1 MKEKIMSEQN
11 TSSRRKFLQTTAV
24 IGGGLVI
31 GFHLP
36 AFAKQIRNVGVPA
49 AENFAPN
56 AFVRIGKDNII
67 TVIVNH
73 SEMGQGAYTSLPMI
87 IADELDADWSKVKF
101 EAAPVDPVYNH
112 PGFGMQGTGGSTS
125 TWVEWDRFRNA
136 GATGRYLLVAAA
148 AQTWNVD
155 PSALRTEKGFVIH
168 DSSGR
173 KISYGELVDKAATI
187 TAPKEVKLK
196 DAKDFK
202 LIGKPVKRLDTPE
215 KIDGSGIFGID
226 VKIPG
231 LLTAVIARPPVFG
244 GKVKSFNADKAKAI
258 PGVKEVVQIDRGI
271 AVIANGFWPAK
282 LGRDT
287 LEIVWDEG
295 ALSTL
300 DSKTQTKQYADLAKQ
315 AGAVAKK
322 EGDVSAAKDK
332 AVKKFDVVYDLPYLA
347 HAPMEPLNCVADV
360 KADSCEIWVGTQFQ
374 TVDAMT
380 AAGITGLKPNQIK
393 LHTTLLGGGFGRRAV
408 PDGHFVSEAVQV
420 SKTVKAPVK
429 VVWTREDDIRGGYYR
444 PRAYHTISAG
454 LDAAGKPLYW
464 KHNIV
469 CQSFIAG
476 TPFEAFIMKDGVD
489 GVAVEGAAE
498 IPYHVPNH
506 QLEWNMAP
514 NGVPTLWWR
523 SVGSSHTAFVVESFI
538 DELAKAAGK
547 DPFEYRRMLMEK
559 SPRQKKVLE
568 YVAEKAGWKNPLPAG
583 RGKGIAVHESFGSV
597 VAMVAEV
604 SITKNTL
611 KVHKVTV
618 AIDCGQVVNPD
629 TIKAQMEGCVVF
641 GLTAALYGEISFENG
656 RVKQRNFHDY
666 KMVRM
671 YEMPVVEV
679 HIMDSEEKMGG
690 VGEPGVPPVA
700 PAVMNALFTLTGRRV
715 RTLPLQPDD
724 LKKKV

>member
-1 MKEKIMSEQN
+1 
-11 TSSRRKFLQTTAV
+11 
-24 IGGGLVI
+24 
-31 GFHLP
+31 
-36 AFAKQIRNVGVPA
+36 
-49 AENFAPN
+49 
-56 AFVRIGKDNII
+56 
-67 TVIVNH
+67 
-73 SEMGQGAYTSLPMI
+73 MGQGAYTSLPMI

-155 PSALRTEKGFVIH
+155 PSTLRTEKGFVIH
-168 DSSGR
+168 DATGR
-173 KISYGELVDKAATI
+173 KLSYGELVDKAATI

-196 DAKDFK
+196 DAKDYK
-202 LIGKPVKRLDTPE
+202 LIGKPIKRLDTPE
-215 KIDGSGIFGID
+215 KIDGSGIFGLD

-231 LLTAVIARPPVFG
+231 LLTAVIARAPVFG

-271 AVIANGFWPAK
+271 AVVANGFWPAK
-282 LGRDT
+282 LGRDA

-300 DSKTQTKQYADLAKQ
+300 DSKSQTKQYADLAKQ
-315 AGAVAKK
+315 TGAVAKK
-322 EGDVSAAKDK
+322 EGDVAAVKSK
-332 AVKKFDVVYDLPYLA
+332 AVKNFDVVYDMPYLA

-408 PDGHFVSEAVQV
+408 LDAHFVSEAVQV
-420 SKTVKAPVK
+420 SKAIKAPVK

-464 KHNIV
+464 KQNIV
-469 CQSFIAG
+469 CQSFAVG
-476 TPFEAFIMKDGVD
+476 TPLEGMMVQNGVD
-489 GVAVEGAAE
+489 HTAVEGASE

-506 QLEWNMAP
+506 QVEWNMAP

-523 SVGSSHTAFVVESFI
+523 SVGSSHTAFVVEGFI

-568 YVAEKAGWKNPLPAG
+568 YVAAKAGWKNPLPAG

-604 SITKNTL
+604 SIVKNNL
-611 KVHKVTV
+611 KVHKVTCAV
-618 AIDCGQVVNPD
+618 DCGQVVNPD

-656 RVKQRNFHDY
+656 KVKQRNFHDY

-671 YEMPVVEV
+671 NEMPVVEV
-679 HIMDSEEKMGG
+679 HIMDSKEKMGG

-700 PAVMNALFTLTGRRV
+700 PAVMNALFTLTGKRV
-715 RTLPLQPDD
+715 RNLPLQPDD

>member
-1 MKEKIMSEQN
+1 
-11 TSSRRKFLQTTAV
+11 
-24 IGGGLVI
+24 
-31 GFHLP
+31 
-36 AFAKQIRNVGVPA
+36 
-49 AENFAPN
+49 
-56 AFVRIGKDNII
+56 
-67 TVIVNH
+67 
-73 SEMGQGAYTSLPMI
+73 
-87 IADELDADWSKVKF
+87 
-101 EAAPVDPVYNH
+101 
-112 PGFGMQGTGGSTS
+112 
-125 TWVEWDRFRNA
+125 
-136 GATGRYLLVAAA
+136 
-148 AQTWNVD
+148 
-155 PSALRTEKGFVIH
+155 
-168 DSSGR
+168 
-173 KISYGELVDKAATI
+173 
-187 TAPKEVKLK
+187 
-196 DAKDFK
+196 
-202 LIGKPVKRLDTPE
+202 
-215 KIDGSGIFGID
+215 
-226 VKIPG
+226 
-231 LLTAVIARPPVFG
+231 VFG

-258 PGVKEVVQIDRGI
+258 PGVKDVVQIDRGI
-271 AVIANGFWPAK
+271 AVVANGFWPAK
-282 LGRDT
+282 LGRDA

-300 DSKTQTKQYADLAKQ
+300 DTTAQTKQYADLAKQ
-315 AGAVAKK
+315 TGAVAKK
-322 EGDVSAAKDK
+322 EGDISAAKDK

-408 PDGHFVSEAVQV
+408 LDAHFVSEAVQV
-420 SKTVKAPVK
+420 SKAMKSPVK

-464 KHNIV
+464 NQHIV
-469 CQSFIAG
+469 CQSFAVG
-476 TPFEAFIMKDGVD
+476 TPLEGMMVRNGVD
-489 GVAVEGAAE
+489 GTAVEGAAE

-506 QLEWNMAP
+506 QVEWNMAP

-523 SVGSSHTAFVVESFI
+523 SVGSSHTAFVVEGFI

-568 YVAEKAGWKNPLPAG
+568 YVAAKAGWKNPLPAG

-604 SITKNTL
+604 SIAKNNL
-611 KVHKVTV
+611 KVHKMTV
-618 AIDCGQVVNPD
+618 AVDCGQVVNPD

-671 YEMPVVEV
+671 NEMPVVEV
-679 HIMDSEEKMGG
+679 HIMDSKEKMGG

-700 PAVMNALFTLTGRRV
+700 PAVMNALFTLTGKRV

-724 LKKKV
+724 LKKNV

>member
-1 MKEKIMSEQN
+1 MSEQN
-11 TSSRRKFLQTTAV
+11 TTSRRKFLQTTAA

-36 AFAKQIRNVGVPA
+36 AFAKQVRNIGVPA

-56 AFVRIGKDNII
+56 AFVRIGKDNMI

-87 IADELDADWSKVKF
+87 IADELDADWNNVKF

-136 GATGRYLLVAAA
+136 GATGRYLLLAAA

-155 PSALRTEKGFVIH
+155 PSTLRTEKGFVIH
-168 DSSGR
+168 SPSGR

-196 DAKDFK
+196 DAKDYK
-202 LIGKPVKRLDTPE
+202 LIGKPIKRLDTPE
-215 KIDGSGIFGID
+215 KIDGSGIFGMD

-231 LLTAVIARPPVFG
+231 VLTAVIARAPVFG
-244 GKVKSFNADKAKAI
+244 GKLKSFNGDKAKAI

-271 AVIANGFWPAK
+271 AVVANGFWPAK
-282 LGRDT
+282 LGRDA

-295 ALSTL
+295 PLSTL
-300 DSKTQTKQYADLAKQ
+300 DTKAQTKQYADLAKQ
-315 AGAVAKK
+315 TGAVAKK

-380 AAGITGLKPNQIK
+380 AAGITGLKPNQVK

-408 PDGHFVSEAVQV
+408 LDAHFVSEAVQV
-420 SKTVKAPVK
+420 SKAIKSPVK

-464 KHNIV
+464 EHNIV
-469 CQSFIAG
+469 CQSFAVG
-476 TPFEAFIMKDGVD
+476 TPLEAMMVQNGVD
-489 GVAVEGAAE
+489 GTAVEGASE
-498 IPYHVPNH
+498 IPYHVPNKH
-506 QLEWNMAP
+506 VEWNMAP

-523 SVGSSHTAFVVESFI
+523 SVGSSHTAFVVEGFI

-547 DPFEYRRMLMEK
+547 DPFEYRRMLMDK
-559 SPRQKKVLE
+559 HPRQKKVLE
-568 YVAEKAGWKNPLPAG
+568 YVAAKAGWKNPLPAG

-604 SITKNTL
+604 SIAKNNL

-618 AIDCGQVVNPD
+618 AVDCGQVVNPD

-656 RVKQRNFHDY
+656 KVKQRNFHDY
-666 KMVRM
+666 KMLRM
-671 YEMPVVEV
+671 NEMPLVDV
-679 HIMDSEEKMGG
+679 HIMDSKEKMGG

-700 PAVMNALFTLTGRRV
+700 PAVMNALFTLTGKRV
-715 RTLPLQPDD
+715 RNLPLQPED
-724 LKKKV
+724 LKRKV

>member
-1 MKEKIMSEQN
+1 MSEQT
-11 TSSRRKFLQTTAV
+11 TSSRRKFLQKTAL

-36 AFAKQIRNVGVPA
+36 AFAKQIRNIGVA
-49 AENFAPN
+49 AADNFAPN

-155 PSALRTEKGFVIH
+155 PSTLRTEKGYVIH
-168 DSSGR
+168 DATG
-173 KISYGELVDKAATI
+173 KKLSYGELVDKAATI

-215 KIDGSGIFGID
+215 KIDGSGIFGLD
-226 VKIPG
+226 VKIPR

-244 GKVKSFNADKAKAI
+244 GKIKSFNADKAKAI

-271 AVIANGFWPAK
+271 AVVANGFWPAK
-282 LGRDT
+282 LGRDA

-300 DSKTQTKQYADLAKQ
+300 DSKTQTKQYADLSKQ
-315 AGAVAKK
+315 KGAVAHN
-322 EGDVSAAKDK
+322 EGDVSSVMSK

-408 PDGHFVSEAVQV
+408 LDAHFVSEAVQV
-420 SKTVKAPVK
+420 SKAMKSPVK

-454 LDAAGKPLYW
+454 LDAAGKPLFW

-469 CQSFIAG
+469 CQSFAVG
-476 TPFEAFIMKDGVD
+476 TPLEGMMVQNGVD
-489 GVAVEGAAE
+489 HTAVEGAAE

-506 QLEWNMAP
+506 QVEWNMAP

-523 SVGSSHTAFVVESFI
+523 SVGSSHTAFVVEGFI

-547 DPFEYRRMLMEK
+547 DPFEYRRMLMDK

-568 YVAEKAGWKNPLPAG
+568 YVAAKAGWKNPLPAG

-604 SITKNTL
+604 SIKKNNL

-618 AIDCGQVVNPD
+618 AVDCGQVVNPD

-671 YEMPVVEV
+671 NEMPVVEV
-679 HIMDSEEKMGG
+679 HIMDSKEKMGG

-700 PAVMNALFTLTGRRV
+700 PAVMNALFTLTGKRV
-715 RTLPLQPDD
+715 RALPLQPDD

>member
-1 MKEKIMSEQN
+1 MSESN
-11 TSSRRKFLQTTAV
+11 TTSRRKFLQTTAL

-36 AFAKQIRNVGVPA
+36 AFAKKIRNVGIPA

-56 AFVRIGKDNII
+56 AFVRIGKDNMI

-136 GATGRYLLVAAA
+136 GATGRYLLVTAA

-155 PSALRTEKGFVIH
+155 ASTLRTEKGFVIH
-168 DSSGR
+168 DATGR
-173 KISYGELVDKAATI
+173 KISYGELVDKASTI
-187 TAPKEVKLK
+187 SAPKEVKLK

-202 LIGKPVKRLDTPE
+202 LIGKPTKRLDTPE
-215 KIDGSGIFGID
+215 KINGSGIFGLD

-271 AVIANGFWPAK
+271 AVVANGFWPAK
-282 LGRDT
+282 LGRDA

-300 DSKTQTKQYADLAKQ
+300 DTKAQTKQYADLAKQ
-315 AGAVAKK
+315 TGAVAKK
-322 EGDVSAAKDK
+322 EGDVSATKTK
-332 AVKKFDVVYDLPYLA
+332 AVKNFDVVYDLPYLA

-408 PDGHFVSEAVQV
+408 LDAHFVSEAVQV
-420 SKTVKAPVK
+420 SKAMKSPVK

-454 LDAAGKPLYW
+454 LDASGKPLYW
-464 KHNIV
+464 KQNIV
-469 CQSFIAG
+469 CQSFAVG
-476 TPFEAFIMKDGVD
+476 TPLEGMMVRNGVD
-489 GVAVEGAAE
+489 GTAVEGAAE

-506 QLEWNMAP
+506 QVEWNMAP

-523 SVGSSHTAFVVESFI
+523 SVGSSHTAFVVEGFI

-604 SITKNTL
+604 SIVKNNL

-618 AIDCGQVVNPD
+618 AVDCGQVVNPD

-671 YEMPVVEV
+671 NEMPVVEV
-679 HIMDSEEKMGG
+679 HIMDSKEKMGG

-700 PAVMNALFTLTGRRV
+700 PAVMNALFTLTGKRV

>member
-1 MKEKIMSEQN
+1 M
-11 TSSRRKFLQTTAV
+11 
-24 IGGGLVI
+24 
-31 GFHLP
+31 
-36 AFAKQIRNVGVPA
+36 
-49 AENFAPN
+49 
-56 AFVRIGKDNII
+56 
-67 TVIVNH
+67 
-73 SEMGQGAYTSLPMI
+73 
-87 IADELDADWSKVKF
+87 
-101 EAAPVDPVYNH
+101 
-112 PGFGMQGTGGSTS
+112 
-125 TWVEWDRFRNA
+125 
-136 GATGRYLLVAAA
+136 
-148 AQTWNVD
+148 
-155 PSALRTEKGFVIH
+155 
-168 DSSGR
+168 
-173 KISYGELVDKAATI
+173 
-187 TAPKEVKLK
+187 
-196 DAKDFK
+196 
-202 LIGKPVKRLDTPE
+202 
-215 KIDGSGIFGID
+215 
-226 VKIPG
+226 
-231 LLTAVIARPPVFG
+231 TAVIARPLVFG

-271 AVIANGFWPAK
+271 AVVANGFWPAK
-282 LGRDT
+282 LGRDA

-300 DSKTQTKQYADLAKQ
+300 DTKQQTKQYADLAKQ
-315 AGAVAKK
+315 TGAVAKK
-322 EGDVSAAKDK
+322 EGDVAAVKSK

-408 PDGHFVSEAVQV
+408 LDAHFVSEAVQV
-420 SKTVKAPVK
+420 SKAIKSPVK

-454 LDAAGKPLYW
+454 LDASGKPLYW

-469 CQSFIAG
+469 CQSFGVG
-476 TPFEAFIMKDGVD
+476 TSMEGMLLQNGVD
-489 GVAVEGAAE
+489 GTAVEGARE
-498 IPYHVPNH
+498 IPYEVPNRTV
-506 QLEWNMAP
+506 EWNMAP

-523 SVGSSHTAFVVESFI
+523 SVGSSHTAFVVEGFI

-641 GLTAALYGEISFENG
+641 GLTAAFM
-656 RVKQRNFHDY
+656 VK
-666 KMVRM
+666 
-671 YEMPVVEV
+671 
-679 HIMDSEEKMGG
+679 
-690 VGEPGVPPVA
+690 
-700 PAVMNALFTLTGRRV
+700 
-715 RTLPLQPDD
+715 
-724 LKKKV
+724 

>member
-1 MKEKIMSEQN
+1 MSEQN
-11 TSSRRKFLQTTAV
+11 TTSRRKFLQTTAA

-36 AFAKQIRNVGVPA
+36 AFAKQIRNIGIPA

-56 AFVRIGKDNII
+56 AFVRIGKDNMI

-87 IADELDADWSKVKF
+87 IADELDADWNKVKF

-136 GATGRYLLVAAA
+136 GATGRYLLIAAA

-155 PSALRTEKGFVIH
+155 PSTLRTEKGFVIH
-168 DSSGR
+168 SSSGR

-187 TAPKEVKLK
+187 AAPKEVKLK

-202 LIGKPVKRLDTPE
+202 FIGKPVKRLDTPE
-215 KIDGSGIFGID
+215 KIDGSGIFAMD
-226 VKIPG
+226 VKLPG
-231 LLTAVIARPPVFG
+231 LLTAVIARAPVFG

-271 AVIANGFWPAK
+271 AVVANGFWPAK
-282 LGRDT
+282 LGRDA

-295 ALSTL
+295 VLSTL
-300 DSKTQTKQYADLAKQ
+300 DTKAQTKQYADLAKQ
-315 AGAVAKK
+315 TGAVAKK

-360 KADSCEIWVGTQFQ
+360 KADGCEIWVGTQFQ

-380 AAGITGLKPNQIK
+380 AAAITGLKPNQVK

-408 PDGHFVSEAVQV
+408 LDAHFVSEAVQV
-420 SKTVKAPVK
+420 SKAIRSPVK

-469 CQSFIAG
+469 CQSFAVG
-476 TPFEAFIMKDGVD
+476 TPLEAMMVQNGVD
-489 GVAVEGAAE
+489 GTAVEGASE
-498 IPYHVPNH
+498 IPYHVPNK
-506 QLEWNMAP
+506 QVEWNMAP

-523 SVGSSHTAFVVESFI
+523 SVGSSHTAFVVEGFI

-547 DPFEYRRMLMEK
+547 DPFEYRRMLMDK
-559 SPRQKKVLE
+559 HPRQKKVLE
-568 YVAEKAGWKNPLPAG
+568 YVATKAGWKNPLPAG

-604 SITKNTL
+604 SIAKNNL

-618 AIDCGQVVNPD
+618 AVDCGQVVNPD

-666 KMVRM
+666 KMLRM
-671 YEMPVVEV
+671 NEMPVVDV
-679 HIMDSEEKMGG
+679 HIMDSKEKMGG

-700 PAVMNALFTLTGRRV
+700 PAVMNALFTLTGKRV
-715 RTLPLQPDD
+715 RNLPLQPDD

>member
-1 MKEKIMSEQN
+1 MSEQT
-11 TSSRRKFLQTTAV
+11 TSRRRKFLQKTAL

-36 AFAKQIRNVGVPA
+36 AFAKKIRNVGVA
-49 AENFAPN
+49 TADNFAPN

-155 PSALRTEKGFVIH
+155 PSTLRTEKGYVIH
-168 DSSGR
+168 NASGR
-173 KISYGELVDKAATI
+173 KLSYGELVDKAATI

-202 LIGKPVKRLDTPE
+202 PIGKPTMRLDAPE
-215 KIDGSGIFGID
+215 KINGAGIFGLD
-226 VKIPG
+226 VKVPG
-231 LLTAVIARPPVFG
+231 LLTAVIARAPVFG

-271 AVIANGFWPAK
+271 AVVANGFWPAK
-282 LGRDT
+282 LGRDA

-315 AGAVAKK
+315 PGVVAKK
-322 EGDVSAAKDK
+322 EGDVSTAKDK
-332 AVKKFDVVYDLPYLA
+332 SVKKFDVVYDLPYLA

-380 AAGITGLKPNQIK
+380 AAYITGLKPNQIK

-408 PDGHFVSEAVQV
+408 LDAHFVSEAVQV
-420 SKTVKAPVK
+420 SKAIKSPVK

-454 LDAAGKPLYW
+454 LDASGKPLFW

-469 CQSFIAG
+469 CQSFVMG
-476 TPFEAFIMKDGVD
+476 TPMEAMIVHNGIDGT
-489 GVAVEGAAE
+489 AVEGAAE
-498 IPYHVPNH
+498 IPYDVPNH
-506 QLEWNMAP
+506 QVEWNMAP

-523 SVGSSHTAFVVESFI
+523 SVGSSHTAFVVEGFI

-547 DPFEYRRMLMEK
+547 DPFEYRRMLMDK

-604 SITKNTL
+604 SITKNNL

-671 YEMPVVEV
+671 NEMPVVEV
-679 HIMDSEEKMGG
+679 HIMDSKEKMGG

-700 PAVMNALFTLTGRRV
+700 PAVMNALFTLTGKRV
-715 RTLPLQPDD
+715 RSLPLQPGD

>member
-1 MKEKIMSEQN
+1 MGEQN
-11 TSSRRKFLQTTAV
+11 TTSRRKFLQTTAA

-36 AFAKQIRNVGVPA
+36 AFAKQIRNIGVPA

-136 GATGRYLLVAAA
+136 GATGRYLLIAAA

-155 PSALRTEKGFVIH
+155 PSTLRTEKGFVIH
-168 DSSGR
+168 SPSGR

-202 LIGKPVKRLDTPE
+202 FIGKPVKRLDTPE
-215 KIDGSGIFGID
+215 KIDGSGIFGMD

-231 LLTAVIARPPVFG
+231 LLTAVIARAPVFG
-244 GKVKSFNADKAKAI
+244 AKVKSFNGDKAKAI
-258 PGVKEVVQIDRGI
+258 PGVKDVVQIDRGI
-271 AVIANGFWPAK
+271 AVVATGFWPAK
-282 LGRDT
+282 LGRDA

-295 ALSTL
+295 ALSTF
-300 DSKTQTKQYADLAKQ
+300 DSKAQTKQYADLAKQ
-315 AGAVAKK
+315 TGAVAKK
-322 EGDVSAAKDK
+322 EGDVSAAKNK

-380 AAGITGLKPNQIK
+380 AAAITGLKPNQIK

-408 PDGHFVSEAVQV
+408 LDAHFVSEAVQV
-420 SKTVKAPVK
+420 SKAIKSPVK

-454 LDAAGKPLYW
+454 LDGAGKPLFW
-464 KHNIV
+464 KHDIV
-469 CQSFIAG
+469 CQSFGVG
-476 TPFEAFIMKDGVD
+476 TSLEGMLLQNGVD
-489 GVAVEGAAE
+489 GTAVEGARE
-498 IPYHVPNH
+498 IPYEVPNRTV
-506 QLEWNMAP
+506 EWHMAP
-514 NGVPTLWWR
+514 DGVPTLWWR
-523 SVGSSHTAFVVESFI
+523 SVGSSHTAFVVEGFI
-538 DELAKAAGK
+538 DELAKANGK
-547 DPFEYRRMLMEK
+547 DPFEYRRMLMDK
-559 SPRQKKVLE
+559 HPRQKKVLE
-568 YVAEKAGWKNPLPAG
+568 HVAAKAGWKNPLPAG

-604 SITKNTL
+604 SIAKNNL

-618 AIDCGQVVNPD
+618 AVDCGQVVNPD

-671 YEMPVVEV
+671 NEMPVVEV
-679 HIMDSEEKMGG
+679 HIMDSKEKMGG

-700 PAVMNALFTLTGRRV
+700 PAVMNALFTLTGKRV

>member
-1 MKEKIMSEQN
+1 MSEMN
-11 TSSRRKFLQTTAV
+11 TTSRRKFLQTTALV
-24 IGGGLVI
+24 GGGLVI

-36 AFAKQIRNVGVPA
+36 AFAKKIRDIGIPV

-136 GATGRYLLVAAA
+136 GATGRHLLVAAA

-155 PSALRTEKGFVIH
+155 PSSCRTEKGFVIH
-168 DSSGR
+168 NATGR
-173 KISYGELVDKAATI
+173 KLSYGDLVDKAATI

-202 LIGKPVKRLDTPE
+202 LIGKPMKRLDTPG
-215 KIDGSGIFGID
+215 KVDGSGIFAMD

-258 PGVKEVVQIDRGI
+258 PGVKDVIQIDRGV

-282 LGRDT
+282 LGRDA
-287 LEIVWDEG
+287 LEVVWDDG
-295 ALSTL
+295 PLSTL
-300 DSKTQTKQYADLAKQ
+300 DSKTQTQQYADLAKQ
-315 AGAVAKK
+315 TGAVAKK
-322 EGDVSAAKDK
+322 EGDVAAAKSK
-332 AVKKFDVVYDLPYLA
+332 AVKNFDVVYDMPYLA

-408 PDGHFVSEAVQV
+408 LDAHFVSEAVQV
-420 SKTVKAPVK
+420 SKAIKAPVK

-454 LDAAGKPLYW
+454 LDAAGNPLYW
-464 KHNIV
+464 NQHIV
-469 CQSFIAG
+469 CQSFVVG
-476 TPFEAFIMKDGVD
+476 TPLAAMMVQNGVD
-489 GVAVEGAAE
+489 GTAVEGANE
-498 IPYHVPNH
+498 LPYHVPNH

-523 SVGSSHTAFVVESFI
+523 SVGSSHTAFVVEGFI

-547 DPFEYRRMLMEK
+547 DPFEYRRMLMDK
-559 SPRQKKVLE
+559 HPRQKKVLE
-568 YVAEKAGWKNPLPAG
+568 YVAQKAGWKNPLPAG
-583 RGKGIAVHESFGSV
+583 RGKGIAIHESFGSV

-604 SITKNTL
+604 SITKTNNL
-611 KVHKVTV
+611 KVHRVV
-618 AIDCGQVVNPD
+618 CAIDCGQVVNPD

-656 RVKQRNFHDY
+656 KVKQRNFHDY
-666 KMVRM
+666 RMVRM
-671 YEMPVVEV
+671 NEMPVVEV
-679 HIMDSEEKMGG
+679 HIMDSKEKMGG

-700 PAVMNALFTLTGRRV
+700 PAVMNALFTLTGKRV
-715 RTLPLQPDD
+715 RKLPLQPDD

>member
-1 MKEKIMSEQN
+1 MSEMN
-11 TSSRRKFLQTTAV
+11 TTSRRKFLQTTALV
-24 IGGGLVI
+24 GGGLVI

-36 AFAKQIRNVGVPA
+36 AFAKKIRDIGIPV

-136 GATGRYLLVAAA
+136 GATGRHLLVAAA

-155 PSALRTEKGFVIH
+155 PSSCRTEKGFVIH
-168 DSSGR
+168 NATGR
-173 KISYGELVDKAATI
+173 KLSYGDLVDKAATI

-202 LIGKPVKRLDTPE
+202 LIGKPMKRLDTPG
-215 KIDGSGIFGID
+215 KVDGSGIFAMD

-258 PGVKEVVQIDRGI
+258 PGVKDVIQIDRGV

-282 LGRDT
+282 LGRDV
-287 LEIVWDEG
+287 LEVVWDDG
-295 ALSTL
+295 PLSTL
-300 DSKTQTKQYADLAKQ
+300 DSKTQTQQYADLAKQ
-315 AGAVAKK
+315 TGAVAKK
-322 EGDVSAAKDK
+322 EGDVAAAKSK
-332 AVKKFDVVYDLPYLA
+332 AVKNFDVVYDMPYLA

-408 PDGHFVSEAVQV
+408 LDAHFVSEAVQV
-420 SKTVKAPVK
+420 SKAIKAPVK

-444 PRAYHTISAG
+444 PKAYHTISAG
-454 LDAAGKPLYW
+454 LDAAGNPLYW
-464 KHNIV
+464 NQHIV
-469 CQSFIAG
+469 CQSFVVG
-476 TPFEAFIMKDGVD
+476 TPLAAMMVQNGVD
-489 GVAVEGAAE
+489 GTAVEGANE
-498 IPYHVPNH
+498 LPYHVPNH

-523 SVGSSHTAFVVESFI
+523 SVGSSHTAFVVEGFI

-547 DPFEYRRMLMEK
+547 DPFEYRRMLMDK
-559 SPRQKKVLE
+559 HPRQKKVLE
-568 YVAEKAGWKNPLPAG
+568 YVAQKAGWKNPLPAG
-583 RGKGIAVHESFGSV
+583 RGKGIAIHESFGSV

-604 SITKNTL
+604 SITKTNNL
-611 KVHKVTV
+611 KVHRVV
-618 AIDCGQVVNPD
+618 CAIDCGQVVNPD

-656 RVKQRNFHDY
+656 KVKQRNFHDY
-666 KMVRM
+666 RMVRM
-671 YEMPVVEV
+671 NEMPVVEV
-679 HIMDSEEKMGG
+679 HIMDSKEKMGG

-700 PAVMNALFTLTGRRV
+700 PAVMNALFTLTGKRV
-715 RTLPLQPDD
+715 RRLPLQPDD